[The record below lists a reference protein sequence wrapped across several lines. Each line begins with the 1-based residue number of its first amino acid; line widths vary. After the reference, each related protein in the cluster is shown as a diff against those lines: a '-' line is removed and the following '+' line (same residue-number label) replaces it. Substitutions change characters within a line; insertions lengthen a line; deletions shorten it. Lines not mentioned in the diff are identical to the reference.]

1 MQERLLEYA
10 IKLVITA
17 LTFSLFMWKSN
28 YNFNI
33 ATEHAAELCI
43 NDVEV
48 EMTSSIISKS
58 ITLKCTIPKEHW
70 LGEHEHEDDS

>member
-17 LTFSLFMWKSN
+17 AILSLFLWKSN

-33 ATEHAAELCI
+33 ATNHAAELCI
-43 NDVEV
+43 DDVKI
-48 EMTSSIISKS
+48 EMTSSIITKS
-58 ITLKCTIPKEHW
+58 ITLTCTIPKEHW
-70 LGEHEHEDDS
+70 LGEHEHDGS